1 MTFVKFRENQYARK
15 SLYFLS
21 FLGHPEGQLT

>member
-1 MTFVKFRENQYARK
+1 MIFVKFRENQYVRE